1 MIQAIVGIIIGIVLS
16 NVISTL
22 TINSELTAILLIV
35 SIDSIISILKDKLE
49 STFNDKIVFI
59 NFIINLAASL
69 LFLYLGN
76 YIGLSLYYLVLFA
89 LGLDIFKNLSVIR
102 KYLIKKM

>member
-1 MIQAIVGIIIGIVLS
+1 MIQALIGIVLS

-69 LFLYLGN
+69 LFLYFGN
-76 YIGLSLYYLVLFA
+76 YIDLNLYYLALLALVLN
-89 LGLDIFKNLSVIR
+89 IFKNLSMIS
-102 KYLIKKM
+102 KYLIKKYKKV